1 MHIAQSLCALRYS
14 RLHVYFLQS
23 IYYVQL
29 LWHFDCKYL
38 DIFTFTFLLLIHSRI
53 SYMAHLTWVYLYLK
67 KTHFGLLSWGY
78 YCSMKVLWTGQCV
91 DLSTW
96 RGAGQEGLTHMPP
109 SFILWEKRN
118 MTMVLHRGTP
128 STTSAMLS
136 KWLSKEY
143 QSESDRKNHFWKRC
157 SAAAL
162 KGFTAQEFAGEVSWS
177 SETSWSAWL
186 HLKFLTF
193 QFKWWGPVCR
203 NIYQKPRALVC
214 SSSQLN

>member
-1 MHIAQSLCALRYS
+1 
-14 RLHVYFLQS
+14 
-23 IYYVQL
+23 
-29 LWHFDCKYL
+29 
-38 DIFTFTFLLLIHSRI
+38 
-53 SYMAHLTWVYLYLK
+53 
-67 KTHFGLLSWGY
+67 
-78 YCSMKVLWTGQCV
+78 
-91 DLSTW
+91 
-96 RGAGQEGLTHMPP
+96 MPP

-143 QSESDRKNHFWKRC
+143 QSESDRKNHFWKQC

-193 QFKWWGPVCR
+193 QFK
-203 NIYQKPRALVC
+203 
-214 SSSQLN
+214 